1 MIEPAKYKL
10 TNDQNIF
17 REEFLEFIENDED
30 NIYILKGYAG
40 TGKTFMLKLIT
51 DYLDKKKRQHR
62 LMAPTGRAAK
72 VITDKTGKRAF
83 TIHKSIYSFDK
94 QAAKKVK
101 KNEFKYS
108 FKLRTNEDDKDAIYI
123 IDEASMISGKY
134 SEAEFFTFGSGELLK
149 DLFSYVHQGGLKP
162 ERKILFI
169 GDPAQLP
176 PVNTNISPALDIDIL
191 SGYGFLVREHTLTE
205 VVRQQEESG
214 ILLKACELRDSI
226 DLESY
231 EKTEFENYFHDI
243 DIIYHNDFLEE
254 YLSASDFHSEN
265 DSIVIAYSNRAAQ
278 HYNKWIRSHFYP
290 EYKNITS
297 GDRVMVTTNNYSYP
311 IELLNGDFGVV
322 VYASEETTT
331 TDEPVYVET
340 LFGPAAKKSAPL
352 KKVDL
357 IFRDCIIRFEEPG
370 GNQIDIECKI
380 LDNLLHSNE
389 RDISAEER
397 KALIMDFQN
406 RNPKLKPGSDE
417 YIEAIG
423 ADEYVNALRL
433 KFGYA
438 ITGHK
443 SQGGEWNNVFLDVA
457 KPFKVNDEAYTRWLY
472 TALTRAKE
480 KLFIIK
486 PYDPLNDF

>member
-1 MIEPAKYKL
+1 MRELTKYNL
-10 TNDQNIF
+10 TSDQKVFWDEFVDFIDNDF
-17 REEFLEFIENDED
+17 E

-51 DYLDKKKRQHR
+51 DYLNKRNRKHR

-72 VITDKTGKRAF
+72 VITDKTGNRAF

-108 FKLRTNEDDKDAIYI
+108 FKLRSNEDEKDTIYI

-149 DLFSYVHQGGLKP
+149 DLFLYIHQGGLSPK
-162 ERKILFI
+162 RKILFV

-176 PVNTNISPALDIDIL
+176 PVNTNISPALDINIL
-191 SGYGFLVREHTLTE
+191 SGYGFEVREHTLTE
-205 VVRQQEESG
+205 VVRQEDESG
-214 ILLKACELRDSI
+214 ILSKAGELRENI
-226 DLESY
+226 NLETY
-231 EKTEFENYFHDI
+231 DKIEFENYFHDI

-265 DSIVIAYSNRAAQ
+265 DSIVIAYSNRSAQ

-290 EYKNITS
+290 EQKNITT

-322 VYASEETTT
+322 VFASEETETT
-331 TDEPVYVET
+331 KEPVYVET
-340 LFGPAAKKSAPL
+340 LFGPAAKTAPL

-357 IFRDCIIRFEEPG
+357 VFRDCVIRFEEPG
-370 GNQIDIECKI
+370 GNQVDVECKI
-380 LDNLLHSNE
+380 LDNLLYSNE
-389 RDISAEER
+389 RDISPEER
-397 KALIMDFQN
+397 KALIIDFQN
-406 RNPKLKPGSDE
+406 RYPKLKPGSDE
-417 YIEAIG
+417 YIEVIG

-457 KPFKVNDEAYTRWLY
+457 RPFKVNDEAYTRWLY
-472 TALTRAKE
+472 TALTRAKQ

-486 PYDPLNDF
+486 PFDSLNDF